1 MILLT
6 LSFISFTCIS
16 DFLYW
21 YQNNQNF
28 SIMYMFEFYRL
39 SNFQDIKNKST
50 NAGGWRNKSTNAGGG
65 GTSQPVQGLGEQ
77 VNQCRGGGTSQ
88 PIQE

>member
-1 MILLT
+1 MILQT

-16 DFLYW
+16 DFLYR

-50 NAGGWRNKSTNAGGG
+50 NAGGG
-65 GTSQPVQGLGEQ
+65 GTSQPMQGVGEQ
-77 VNQCRGGGTSQ
+77 INQSRG
-88 PIQE
+88 